1 MHYPGVALKREGF
14 MASAKSSALPA
25 SFRAHPRLFIGAG
38 FGVAVGLALPPGW
51 RPITRMVTGWD
62 TAAVLYLALSLA
74 IMLKD
79 QETRIRR
86 RAQIADESGFTIL
99 ILSAASA
106 AASMGALIGLL
117 SGFHE
122 LPADLKTPHLM
133 LVAFTIVCAWFFLQ
147 TLFTLHYAHEYYGSA
162 GAGGAE
168 RGGLKFS
175 GSPST
180 LRYLDFAYFAFTIGV
195 TAQTSDTA
203 VTSPRMRRLT
213 LAHSILA
220 FFFNTIILALSV
232 NIAASLL

>member
-1 MHYPGVALKREGF
+1 
-14 MASAKSSALPA
+14 MASAKSVALPV
-25 SFRAHPRLFIGAG
+25 SIRAHPQLFIGAA

-51 RPITRMVTGWD
+51 RFITRMVTGWD
-62 TAAVLYLALSLA
+62 AAAVLYLALTWA

-79 QETRIRR
+79 QEQRIRS
-86 RAQIADESGFTIL
+86 RAQINDESGFTIL

-106 AASMGALIGLL
+106 TASMGALIGLL
-117 SGFHE
+117 SDFHD
-122 LPADLKTPHLM
+122 LPAGLKTPHLA

-147 TLFTLHYAHEYYGSA
+147 TLFTLHYAHEYYGG
-162 GAGGAE
+162 GANGAE

-175 GSPST
+175 GSPSA

-203 VTSPRMRRLT
+203 VTTPRMRRLT

-220 FFFNTIILALSV
+220 FFFNTIVLALSV